1 MTLIVVSLQCFIF
14 LIYKKKDN
22 TAVLLTLAGYSEN
35 QMSYQVW
42 TLSDTLH
49 YLLYSKALLFLL
61 CSLWVS

>member
-1 MTLIVVSLQCFIF
+1 MQKHRNTTKVEKYTMTLIVVSLQFYF

-42 TLSDTLH
+42 A
-49 YLLYSKALLFLL
+49 AL
-61 CSLWVS
+61 